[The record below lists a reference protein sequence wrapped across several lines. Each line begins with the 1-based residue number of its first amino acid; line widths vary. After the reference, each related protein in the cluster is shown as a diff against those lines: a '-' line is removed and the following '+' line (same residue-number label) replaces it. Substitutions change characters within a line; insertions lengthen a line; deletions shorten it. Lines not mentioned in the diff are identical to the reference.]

1 VIEMKVEVSTGI
13 EELKRQFSASSFTVR
28 EDDQGGAYVVLEP
41 VSLGSRY
48 RPENTWVGFQ
58 IPAQYPYA
66 DIYPVFIAAGISRVD
81 GVAFAAPVT
90 PGHQFEGRPAIQVS
104 RRSGAAQNGLQKV
117 TAKILKILD
126 FLENLP

>member
-1 VIEMKVEVSTGI
+1 MKVEVSTGI

-28 EDDQGGAYVVLEP
+28 EDGQGGAYVVMEP
-41 VSLGSRY
+41 VCLGPRY
-48 RPENTWVGFQ
+48 RPESTWIGFQ

-66 DIYPVFIAAGISRVD
+66 DIYPVFIGAGVTRVD
-81 GVAFAAPVT
+81 GVAFTVPVT
-90 PGHQFEGRPAIQVS
+90 PGHQFEGRLAIQIS

-126 FLENLP
+126 FLEKLP